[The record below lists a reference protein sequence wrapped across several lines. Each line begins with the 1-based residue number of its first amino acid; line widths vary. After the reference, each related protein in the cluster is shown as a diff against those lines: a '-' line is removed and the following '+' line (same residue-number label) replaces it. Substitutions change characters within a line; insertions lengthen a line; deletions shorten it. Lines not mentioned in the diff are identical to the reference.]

1 MPEPTTTGVAA
12 GISIKSLIAGGMGGA
27 LALSVLKQ
35 IGPWKSAAS
44 IIGGAFAANYLA
56 PVVRHQLG
64 WPEDFSGAI
73 DFIIG
78 LVFLAVLPAF
88 LEGVQRIVSDPAS
101 LARALINR
109 KGGGSDA

>member
-27 LALSVLKQ
+27 LALSVAKQ
-35 IGPWKSAAS
+35 IGPWKSSAS

>member
-1 MPEPTTTGVAA
+1 MTEPASSVAA

-35 IGPWKSAAS
+35 IGPWKSSAS

-56 PVVRHQLG
+56 PVVRHHIG
-64 WPEDFSGAI
+64 WPPDFSGAV
-73 DFIIG
+73 DFMIG

-88 LEGVQRIVSDPAS
+88 LEGVQKLVSDPAS
-101 LARALINR
+101 IMRAIINR
-109 KGGGSDA
+109 KGGGGDA